1 MSHTLILLRHG
12 QSMWNLEN
20 LFTGWTDVGLT
31 DHGREEAISAG
42 KLLAAEGLTPTNL
55 HTSVLKR
62 AIQTAEVT
70 LDAMDLSWIPVQ
82 RSWRLNERHYGALQ
96 GLDKVETAEKHGAE
110 QVLQWRRSYDI
121 PPPPL
126 DPADERHPRHD
137 PRYSNLAPD
146 LIPATEALAD
156 VVDRMLPYWH
166 DVIVADLRSGR
177 IPLVVAHGNSLRA
190 LVKHLDEISE
200 EEIVGLNIPTGIPLL
215 YELDEDLNPISSR
228 YLGDEGAAEAAAA
241 EVAAQAG

>member
-1 MSHTLILLRHG
+1 
-12 QSMWNLEN
+12 
-20 LFTGWTDVGLT
+20 
-31 DHGREEAISAG
+31 
-42 KLLAAEGLTPTNL
+42 
-55 HTSVLKR
+55 
-62 AIQTAEVT
+62 
-70 LDAMDLSWIPVQ
+70 
-82 RSWRLNERHYGALQ
+82 
-96 GLDKVETAEKHGAE
+96 
-110 QVLQWRRSYDI
+110 
-121 PPPPL
+121 
-126 DPADERHPRHD
+126 
-137 PRYSNLAPD
+137 
-146 LIPATEALAD
+146 
-156 VVDRMLPYWH
+156 MLPYWH